1 MSKIVVGNMKML
13 LTKYQIE
20 NYIDIIDKKKFE
32 DIDLILC
39 PSYIYLSWF
48 NSKNYSLGAQNVFY
62 KQAGPYTGEISPM
75 QLKDLGVKYSIV
87 GHSER
92 RILFNE
98 TDEMINKKIKACL
111 EEDLN
116 VILCIGENKEQKDM
130 KKTAVIIKKQIIHA
144 LSNIK
149 KEDLKKIIIAYEPV
163 YVIGKGYA
171 LDIDEITSNIKFIK
185 KVLKNEFDYECKVIY
200 GGGVSESNIKNIVEI
215 CDGVMIGKLCNDI
228 EGFINLINKI

>member
-13 LTKYQIE
+13 LTKYQME
-20 NYIDIIDKKKFE
+20 NYIDIIDKKEFKN
-32 DIDLILC
+32 IDLILC
-39 PSYIYLSWF
+39 PSNIYLSWF
-48 NSKNYSLGAQNVFY
+48 EAKNYSLGAQNVFY
-62 KQAGPYTGEISPM
+62 KQTGPYTGEISPM
-75 QLKDLGVKYSIV
+75 QLKDLGVRYSII

-98 TDEMINKKIKACL
+98 TDEIINKKIKACL

-116 VILCIGENKEQKDM
+116 VILCIGENKEQKNM
-130 KKTAVIIKKQIIHA
+130 KKTAVIIKRQIMRA

-163 YVIGKGYA
+163 YAIGTGCT
-171 LDIDEITSNIKFIK
+171 LDINEITSNIKFIK

-200 GGGVSESNIKNIVEI
+200 GGSVSEGNIKNIVEI
-215 CDGVMIGKLCNDI
+215 SDGVMIGKLTNDV
-228 EGFINLINKI
+228 EYFINLVNKI